1 MRGKMETTKLTNRAR
16 AGMGI
21 LRKSK
26 GKFDKILFR
35 PAECDG
41 EAILN
46 VTPLLKKKPC
56 DVIIDDK
63 LKQEIK
69 VLLSIP
75 RRIQFTAVSHA
86 ADKCIPNL
94 LFSNWSHNKP
104 SDKQRYRIVNYHQ
117 HFAAKKSL
125 LSYFPITGYVFV
137 YFSNFMELVT
147 PYNSCIRLLL
157 GKREPKIDQFRKS
170 SINYVTIIL

>member
-16 AGMGI
+16 AGMRI
-21 LRKSK
+21 VRKSK

-46 VTPLLKKKPC
+46 VTPLLKKPC

-75 RRIQFTAVSHA
+75 RRIQFTAVSHS
-86 ADKCIPNL
+86 ADKCIRNL
-94 LFSNWSHNKP
+94 LFSN
-104 SDKQRYRIVNYHQ
+104 
-117 HFAAKKSL
+117 
-125 LSYFPITGYVFV
+125 
-137 YFSNFMELVT
+137 
-147 PYNSCIRLLL
+147 
-157 GKREPKIDQFRKS
+157 
-170 SINYVTIIL
+170 